1 MDLGLRD
8 RVYVITG
15 ASRGLGLAAARVLV
29 AEGARVVLTGR
40 DGPAVTAA
48 AAELGGND
56 VARALAADNADP
68 AAASRAVAAARD
80 AFGRLDGALISGPSP
95 RVGHLDEVTEQDWR
109 DAFESVFLGA
119 LRMARTVAEA
129 TGPGGSIALV
139 LSTTVRVPIAQLSI
153 STGLRPGLAMM
164 VQLLAD
170 ELGPAGI
177 RVNGLLPGRI
187 TTDSLREIDEA
198 PGAAPPS
205 GAPVAVPDGTGARPY
220 ARARDRAALRRD
232 ADPEEFARLAA
243 FVLSPSASY
252 VTGSGVVMDGGS
264 LRIP

>member
-40 DGPAVTAA
+40 DGAAVTAA
-48 AAELGGND
+48 AAELGGSG
-56 VARALAADNADP
+56 VARAVAADNADP
-68 AAASRAVAAARD
+68 EAATRAVAAARD

-129 TGPGGSIALV
+129 TGAGGSIALV

-170 ELGPAGI
+170 ELGRAGI

-187 TTDSLREIDEA
+187 TTDSLREIDDA
-198 PGAAPPS
+198 PGAAPPA
-205 GAPVAVPDGTGARPY
+205 GAPDGPGARPY

-232 ADPEEFARLAA
+232 ADPEEFARLAV
-243 FVLSPSASY
+243 FVLSPASSY
-252 VTGSGVVMDGGS
+252 VTGSSVVMDGGS
-264 LRIP
+264 LRVP

>member
-29 AEGARVVLTGR
+29 DEGARVVLTGR
-40 DGPAVTAA
+40 DGSAVTAA
-48 AAELGGND
+48 AAELGGGA
-56 VARALAADNADP
+56 VARAVAADNADP
-68 AAASRAVAAARD
+68 EAASRAVAAARES
-80 AFGRLDGALISGPSP
+80 FGRLDGALISGPSP
-95 RVGHLDEVTEQDWR
+95 RVGHLDEVTDQDWR

-129 TGPGGSIALV
+129 TGSGGSIALV

-198 PGAAPPS
+198 PGAAPP
-205 GAPVAVPDGTGARPY
+205 ADGPAGPGARPY

-232 ADPEEFARLAA
+232 ADPGEFARLAA
-243 FVLSPSASY
+243 FVLSPASSY
-252 VTGSGVVMDGGS
+252 VTGSSVVMDGGS

>member
-40 DGPAVTAA
+40 DASAVTAA
-48 AAELGGND
+48 ADELGGSE
-56 VARALAADNADP
+56 VACAVAADNADP
-68 AAASRAVAAARD
+68 DAADRAVSAARD
-80 AFGRLDGALISGPSP
+80 TFGRLDGALISGPSP

-119 LRMARTVAEA
+119 LRMARTVAGA
-129 TGPGGSIALV
+129 TGAGGSIALV
-139 LSTTVRVPIAQLSI
+139 LSTTVKVPIAQLSI

-187 TTDSLREIDEA
+187 TTDSLREIDAA
-198 PGAAPPS
+198 PGAAPT
-205 GAPVAVPDGTGARPY
+205 GGTPDGARPY

-232 ADPEEFARLAA
+232 ADPGEFARLAA

-252 VTGSGVVMDGGS
+252 VTGSSVVMDGGS
-264 LRIP
+264 LRVP